1 MDKRNSKAGRD
12 SQHSKKSFAEYLIE
26 SDIKLLVFT
35 GKSMHYFGM
44 NVVIG
49 FIAGM
54 VVIYTYALFKPL
66 PYTEGVREKEI
77 VTRPEKEVIFLQG
90 KVLTLEDKPLNS
102 YEIGVLE
109 SRHGPIVDNQGEFAI
124 KVPHKEKYDILVW
137 TPGYKVFKLYGDQN
151 IVKNEGGRYSLNND
165 LRAFPTNLGILEG
178 TVIDQDGRP
187 VAGYVEIAGKI
198 VKIESNGGF
207 RLTSIPLGES
217 TVFVCE
223 DINGKILYKKDIS
236 VQLTAPTP
244 FPIIV
249 KKAE

>member
-26 SDIKLLVFT
+26 SDLKLLVFI
-35 GKSMHYFGM
+35 GKSMKYFGM

-66 PYTEGVREKEI
+66 PYTAGV
-77 VTRPEKEVIFLQG
+77 PERGREVICLQG
-90 KVLTLEDKPLNS
+90 KVLTLEDSPLDS
-102 YEIGVLE
+102 FEIGVLE
-109 SRHGPIVDNQGEFAI
+109 SRHGPIVDKQGEFAI

-151 IVKNEGGRYSLNND
+151 IIRDAGGGYSLNND

-178 TVIDQDGRP
+178 TVIDQDERP

-198 VKIESNGGF
+198 VKIESNGRF
-207 RLTSIPLGES
+207 RLTAIPLGEV
-217 TVFVCE
+217 TVTVRE
-223 DINGKILYKKDIS
+223 TVNGPILYEKEIN

-244 FPIIV
+244 LPIIV